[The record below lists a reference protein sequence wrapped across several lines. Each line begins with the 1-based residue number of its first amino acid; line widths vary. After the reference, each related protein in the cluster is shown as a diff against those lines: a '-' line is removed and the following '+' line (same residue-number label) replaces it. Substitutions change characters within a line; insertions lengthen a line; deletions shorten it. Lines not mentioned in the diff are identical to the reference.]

1 MATST
6 KREDSGSSLPLLE
19 KRIKALENGILNRVY
34 PVGCYFYTSSSK
46 YNPEQ
51 RMGGKWTKET
61 NSSPYRWKRVR

>member
-6 KREDSGSSLPLLE
+6 KREDPGSSIPLLE

-34 PVGCYFYTSSSK
+34 PVGCYFYTSSAK
-46 YNPEQ
+46 YNPE